1 MLKKHGRV
9 FALCACTPVLVLFA
23 VFFVFPLGV
32 TIVTSTF
39 RWDRMRIEDFVGIS
53 NYIRLFQDPV
63 FVTSLKN
70 ILSWLFVA
78 VFIHIPFAL
87 LIALIL
93 STKMRGWKF
102 LRTAYFIPQIISSV
116 AWATIFISVYN
127 PSYGLLN
134 GVLSLFGVEGQN
146 WLYNPRTAW
155 PAIICTWLF
164 FIGMYS
170 MIMLADLISIPE
182 EIIEAAR
189 IDGANQLQIAGMVKV
204 PLIRTVIGTC
214 MVLTVSGGIKH
225 FDSLYLMTN
234 GAPNFRTE
242 TLSLYLYQQYTYA
255 DFSYANTIGVVLLVL
270 GIMIVSVIRRV
281 MREKE

>member
-1 MLKKHGRV
+1 MLKKQGRA
-9 FALCACTPVLVLFA
+9 FAIGACIPALILF
-23 VFFVFPLGV
+23 VIFFLIPLGV
-32 TIVTSTF
+32 TVVTSLF
-39 RWDRMRIEDFVGIS
+39 KWDTMKIEGFVGID
-53 NYIRLFQDPV
+53 NYLRLFSDPV
-63 FVTSLKN
+63 FLTSLKN
-70 ILSWLFVA
+70 ILSWIAIA
-78 VFIHIPFAL
+78 VFVHIPFAL

-134 GVLSLFGVEGQN
+134 AILGLFGVEGQN
-146 WLYNPRTAW
+146 WLFNQATAW

-170 MIMLADLISIPE
+170 MIMLAELISIPDDVM
-182 EIIEAAR
+182 EAAR
-189 IDGANQLQIAGMVKV
+189 IDGANQLQIALRVKT
-204 PLIRTVIGTC
+204 PLIKTVIGTC

-225 FDSLYLMTN
+225 FDSLYIMTN

-242 TLSLYLYQQYTYA
+242 TLSLYLYQQYGYA
-255 DFSYANTIGVVLLVL
+255 DFSYANTIGVILLVL
-270 GIMIVSVIRRV
+270 GIIIVSIIRRV
-281 MREKE
+281 MRERD